1 MGLCREGGV
10 MQGEKMMFNDK
21 EEKNKTDSYDIRTMI
36 TLMWTMMVMMAMVVV
51 MMGGGCAR
59 REGDTRDKDS
69 SRSCKVRPPEEGHST
84 PAVMLKFRNTLVKA
98 EKYIFKQR

>member
-1 MGLCREGGV
+1 MI
-10 MQGEKMMFNDK
+10 QGEKMMFYDK
-21 EEKNKTDSYDIRTMI
+21 EEEKNKRIAVRTMI
-36 TLMWTMMVMMAMVVV
+36 TLMWTMMMMAMMVV

-84 PAVMLKFRNTLVKA
+84 PAVILKFRNTLVKA
-98 EKYIFKQR
+98 EKYVFKYR

>member
-1 MGLCREGGV
+1 MINERRRI
-10 MQGEKMMFNDK
+10 KRIAK
-21 EEKNKTDSYDIRTMI
+21 RTTI
-36 TLMWTMMVMMAMVVV
+36 ILMWTMMMMAMMVV

>member
-1 MGLCREGGV
+1 
-10 MQGEKMMFNDK
+10 
-21 EEKNKTDSYDIRTMI
+21 MI
-36 TLMWTMMVMMAMVVV
+36 TLMWTMMVMMAMMVV

-84 PAVMLKFRNTLVKA
+84 PAVMLKFRNTPVRA
-98 EKYIFKQR
+98 EK

>member
-1 MGLCREGGV
+1 MINRRRRI
-10 MQGEKMMFNDK
+10 KRIA
-21 EEKNKTDSYDIRTMI
+21 IRTRI
-36 TLMWTMMVMMAMVVV
+36 KLMRTMMMMAMMVV